1 MESDSVASN
10 RRRHD
15 GERAMNDRV
24 VIFPYG
30 GQVYHRAGEGVVPG
44 LKMNAP
50 EPDATEW
57 AHPACGLPRRP
68 GRVPLLMLAEV
79 SGRRTCRRCYA

>member
-1 MESDSVASN
+1 MT
-10 RRRHD
+10 
-15 GERAMNDRV
+15 DRV

-44 LKMNAP
+44 LKMDGPESDNAT
-50 EPDATEW
+50 DWATDWATEW
-57 AHPACGLPRRP
+57 AHPACGIPRRP
-68 GRVPLLMLAEV
+68 GLVTLRMLAEE